1 MKSSDQILLEQAYD
15 SVSTYKSPWEGSP
28 YGKKDTAANQIFKEL
43 SEVFEKLSPDSDVYE
58 YEKDG
63 DTYRLTKMV
72 DDKGYVSFYWGRL
85 WKGQVWGREI
95 SEHSTSFV
103 KDNQRLLDYL
113 KTL

>member
-1 MKSSDQILLEQAYD
+1 VKSSDQILLEAAYD

-43 SEVFEKLSPDSDVYE
+43 SEVFEKLSPNSNVFE

-63 DTYRLTKMV
+63 DTYRLTKRV

-95 SEHSTSFV
+95 SRHSTSFV